1 VTAVRDDLLY
11 YYERELAYLRRLGA
25 EFAEKYPKIA
35 ARLQLEPG
43 KCEDPHVERLLE
55 GFAFLTARVHLKIDD
70 DFPEISEALLNVL
83 YPHYLRPIPAMS
95 LVEFQLDPEQGKV
108 TTGLTIPRDALL
120 YSRPIGGTPCKFSTC
135 YPTTLWPL
143 EVSAA
148 RWTTPDQLRPPVRA
162 ADASAALRL
171 ELACF
176 PDVRF
181 DQLELDT
188 LRVFLHG
195 AGNLVGTLYELLGNN
210 CTAVLVRDPA
220 HTDRPPITL
229 PGSALRPVGFGPD
242 EGMLPF
248 PQRSLTAYRL
258 LQEYFTFPEK
268 FSFFDLTGLEQLRR
282 AGFGQKAEVVFLIGA
297 FERRE
302 RAEMLES
309 GVSAAT
315 LRLGCTPVINV
326 FPLTAE
332 PVLVTRKAHE
342 YPIIADARRRDGVA
356 VFSVDDVVAVTA
368 DSPEP
373 LRFEP
378 MYGYRHATKGTA
390 SPALFWYARRKPTVW
405 QTDGGTDVYLSFVDL
420 SGTSARPGYEAVT
433 ARVTAYNGDLPSRL
447 PFGDES
453 GDFQLPGGGPIQRIR
468 ALVKPTPALPP
479 PQGRPQL
486 WRLISQLSL
495 NYMSLVDGGPEAL
508 QELLRLHNFGDT
520 GVAERHIQ
528 SIVGLKS
535 EPCYTRIRTDHGLT
549 FARGHRVELTLDEDQ
564 FAGGGVYLFAS
575 VLERFLGMFTSLN
588 SFSILAARTQQRKE
602 ALRTWPPRAGRKAL
616 L

>member
-1 VTAVRDDLLY
+1 VREDLLY
-11 YYERELAYLRRLGA
+11 YYERELAFLRRLGA
-25 EFAEKYPKIA
+25 EFAQKYPKIA
-35 ARLQLEPG
+35 ARLQLEPD

-83 YPHYLRPIPAMS
+83 YPHYLRPIPSMS
-95 LVEFQLDPEQGKV
+95 LVEFRLDPEQGKV
-108 TTGLTIPRDALL
+108 TTGLTIPHQSLL

-143 EVSAA
+143 EVTAA
-148 RWTTPDQLRPPVRA
+148 RWTTPDQLRPPVKA
-162 ADASAALRL
+162 SDATAALRL
-171 ELACF
+171 ELTCF

-181 DQLELDT
+181 DQLGLDT
-188 LRVFLHG
+188 LRLFLHG

-210 CTAVLVRDPA
+210 CTTILVRDP
-220 HTDRPPITL
+220 TRSDRPPVVL
-229 PGSALRPVGFGPD
+229 PGSALRPVGFDPD

-268 FSFFDLTGLEQLRR
+268 FACYDLTGLERLRR

-326 FPLTAE
+326 FPQTAE
-332 PVLVTRKAHE
+332 PVLLTQKAHE
-342 YPIIADARRRDGVA
+342 YPIVADARRRDSVH
-356 VFSVDDVVAVTA
+356 VFSVDEVVAVTPE
-368 DSPEP
+368 SPEP
-373 LRFEP
+373 VRFEP
-378 MYGYRHATKGTA
+378 MYGYRHATTGGSA
-390 SPALFWYARRKPTVW
+390 GLFWYARRKPTVW
-405 QTDGGTDVYLSFVDL
+405 QAEGGTDVYLSFVDL
-420 SGTSARPGYEAVT
+420 SGRTVQPEYEAVT
-433 ARVTAYNGDLPSRL
+433 ARLTAYNGDLPSRL
-447 PFGDES
+447 PFGDDG
-453 GDFQLPGGGPIQRIR
+453 GDFQLPGGGPIQQIR
-468 ALVKPTPALPP
+468 ALVKPTPAIPP
-479 PQGRPQL
+479 PQGRTQL

-495 NYMSLVDGGPEAL
+495 NYMSLVEGGAEAL
-508 QELLRLHNFGDT
+508 QELLRLHNFGDS
-520 GVAERHIQ
+520 GVAERHIR
-528 SIVGLKS
+528 SIAALKS

-549 FARGHRVELTLDEDQ
+549 FARGHRVDVTLDEDQ

-602 ALRTWPPRAGRKAL
+602 ALRVWPPRAGRKAL